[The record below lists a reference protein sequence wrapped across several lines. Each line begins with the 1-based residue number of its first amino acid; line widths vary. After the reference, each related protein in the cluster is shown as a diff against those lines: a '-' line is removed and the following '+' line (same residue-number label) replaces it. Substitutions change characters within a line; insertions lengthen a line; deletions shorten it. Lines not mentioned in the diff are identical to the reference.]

1 MPKLPGSTARH
12 GGAGRG
18 QGRKPLPLIERK
30 VKISVTLSLIAV
42 QEVEERREPNEPF
55 SSALD
60 RILCAL
66 PIKG

>member
-1 MPKLPGSTARH
+1 MPKLHGSTARH

-18 QGRKPLPLIERK
+18 QGRKPLPLIDRK
-30 VKISVTLSLIAV
+30 VKMSVTLSLVAIQAI
-42 QEVEERREPNEPF
+42 EERREHNEPF
-55 SSALD
+55 STALD